1 MFRQMRSYLSVL
13 VASGLLAVGGCG
25 GAEVSDS
32 PPLTSTS
39 RSASAVDPTEVS
51 PSLVAEPVPANGLS
65 VEVQSLDN
73 SFRAQD
79 ITITA
84 GTEVVF
90 VNVGRNVHNVLPE
103 PDSIG
108 GWGVGEEAFEPGDE
122 YRHVFD
128 VPGVYA
134 YVCTIHGVN
143 GKGMVGT
150 VTVTD

>member
-1 MFRQMRSYLSVL
+1 MRSFSGALVALAALSV
-13 VASGLLAVGGCG
+13 VSCG
-25 GAEVSDS
+25 GSDPTVSTS
-32 PPLTSTS
+32 PPSTS
-39 RSASAVDPTEVS
+39 SASVS
-51 PSLVAEPVPANGLS
+51 PSSDASTPASGDAAEPVAPNGLS

-79 ITITA
+79 ITIAA

-90 VNVGRNVHNVLPE
+90 VNVGRNVHNVIPE

-108 GWGVGEEAFEPGDE
+108 GWGVGEEDFEPGDE

-128 VPGVYA
+128 VPGLYA

>member
-1 MFRQMRSYLSVL
+1 MRSVPRLVCVVLSL
-13 VASGLLAVGGCG
+13 SAVAACG
-25 GAEVSDS
+25 GSSTGDSLPPESAASVESTLAPSDS
-32 PPLTSTS
+32 S
-39 RSASAVDPTEVS
+39 VV
-51 PSLVAEPVPANGLS
+51 EPAPANGLS

-73 SFRAQD
+73 SFRLQD
-79 ITITA
+79 LTVEA

-108 GWGVGEEAFEPGDE
+108 GWGVAEEDFEPGDE

-150 VTVTD
+150 VTVTG